1 METKLERIAEI
12 SATTKKPEFTALYHH
27 ISYELLKKCHKELDG
42 KKAVGIDKV
51 TKDEYEQNLDANLKD
66 LVYRLKTRAYK
77 PLPSL
82 RVWIPK
88 ANGKLRPLGIAS
100 YEDKI
105 VQLALK
111 KVLEAIYE
119 PRFLPWMCGFRP
131 NKGCHDAIKATWSC
145 INTGRIHYIVDAD
158 IKGFFDHI
166 DHDWMMKFVSL
177 YIKDPNILWLI
188 NSYLKAGVI
197 DNKTYN
203 ATEEGTA
210 QGNIISP
217 ILANIYMHNV
227 LVLWYRFA
235 IKENFKGA
243 NFLVVYADDFI
254 AGFELES
261 EAKQYYELLKER
273 MNRFN
278 LELEESKSRLIAFS
292 KWICVDNERKGLP
305 KPETFDFLGFT
316 FYSSKTRK
324 GMPTVKVMTAS
335 KKLRAKLSEMK
346 KWLYENRTMPVLEL
360 IKAMN
365 RKLVGHYNYYGVSF
379 NSIRL
384 QTFLHFSQKYLYKVL
399 NRRSHKRSYTSEQFM
414 EFLKY
419 CPLARPH
426 VKVKLY

>member
-1 METKLERIAEI
+1 
-12 SATTKKPEFTALYHH
+12 
-27 ISYELLKKCHKELDG
+27 
-42 KKAVGIDKV
+42 
-51 TKDEYEQNLDANLKD
+51 
-66 LVYRLKTRAYK
+66 
-77 PLPSL
+77 
-82 RVWIPK
+82 
-88 ANGKLRPLGIAS
+88 
-100 YEDKI
+100 
-105 VQLALK
+105 
-111 KVLEAIYE
+111 
-119 PRFLPWMCGFRP
+119 
-131 NKGCHDAIKATWSC
+131 
-145 INTGRIHYIVDAD
+145 
-158 IKGFFDHI
+158 
-166 DHDWMMKFVSL
+166 
-177 YIKDPNILWLI
+177 
-188 NSYLKAGVI
+188 
-197 DNKTYN
+197 
-203 ATEEGTA
+203 
-210 QGNIISP
+210 
-217 ILANIYMHNV
+217 MHNV

-384 QTFLHFSQKYLYKVL
+384 QTFLHFSQKYLFKVL

>member
-1 METKLERIAEI
+1 M
-12 SATTKKPEFTALYHH
+12 
-27 ISYELLKKCHKELDG
+27 
-42 KKAVGIDKV
+42 
-51 TKDEYEQNLDANLKD
+51 
-66 LVYRLKTRAYK
+66 
-77 PLPSL
+77 
-82 RVWIPK
+82 
-88 ANGKLRPLGIAS
+88 
-100 YEDKI
+100 
-105 VQLALK
+105 
-111 KVLEAIYE
+111 
-119 PRFLPWMCGFRP
+119 
-131 NKGCHDAIKATWSC
+131 
-145 INTGRIHYIVDAD
+145 DAD

-188 NSYLKAGVI
+188 KSYLKAGVI

-227 LVLWYRFA
+227 LVLWYRFV

-254 AGFELES
+254 AGFEYES
-261 EAKQYYELLKER
+261 EAKEYYRLLKER
-273 MNRFN
+273 MGRFN

-292 KWICVDNERKGLP
+292 RWICVDNERKGLP

-324 GMPTVKVMTAS
+324 GAATVKVMTAS
-335 KKLRAKLSEMK
+335 KKLRIKLVEMK
-346 KWLYENRTMPVLEL
+346 KWLYENRTMPIQQL
-360 IKAMN
+360 IKALN
-365 RKLVGHYNYYGVSF
+365 RKLVGHYNYYGVSD
-379 NSIRL
+379 NIIRM

-399 NRRSHKRSYTSEQFM
+399 NRRSHKRSYNSQEFM

-419 CPLARPH
+419 CPLARPQC
-426 VKVKLY
+426 KIIQKTCFADCSNYDENSK